1 MQKER
6 PYGYILAGAV
16 AGIIN
21 GLFGAGGGMVLI
33 PLLVLLTDLNEKE
46 LFSSSLAI
54 MLPICIVALGATAL
68 HQDLPWKESLP
79 YLAGSAIGGL
89 MAGILQGKIPNLW
102 LHRILGLL
110 IIWGGI
116 RYLW

>member
-1 MQKER
+1 MQR
-6 PYGYILAGAV
+6 TWLSGIAIAGLA

-33 PLLVLLTDLNEKE
+33 PLLTMLTDLSDDEI
-46 LFSSSLAI
+46 FSSSLAI
-54 MLPICIVALGATAL
+54 MLPICIVALAATAL
-68 HQDLPWKESLP
+68 GQDLPLKESIP
-79 YLAGSAIGGL
+79 YLIGSAIGGII
-89 MAGILQGKIPNLW
+89 AGKLQHRIPTAW
-102 LHRILGLL
+102 LHRLLGLL

>member
-1 MQKER
+1 MQKR
-6 PYGYILAGAV
+6 TIWGIATAGIG

-33 PLLVLLTDLNEKE
+33 PLLTLLTDLNDDE

-54 MLPICIVALGATAL
+54 MLPICIVALTATAL
-68 HQDLPWKESLP
+68 HLPLPLGESIP
-79 YLAGSAIGGL
+79 YLVGSAAGGIL
-89 MAGILQGKIPNLW
+89 AGMLQGKIPTIW

-110 IIWGGI
+110 IIWGGV

>member
-1 MQKER
+1 MQKR
-6 PYGYILAGAV
+6 SIGGIATAGIA

-33 PLLVLLTDLNEKE
+33 PLLTLLTDLNDDE

-54 MLPICIVALGATAL
+54 MLPICIVALTATAL
-68 HQDLPWKESLP
+68 HQPLPLGESIP
-79 YLAGSAIGGL
+79 YLVGSAAGGIL
-89 MAGILQGKIPNLW
+89 AGMLQGKIPTIW

-110 IIWGGI
+110 IIWGGV

>member
-1 MQKER
+1 MQKR
-6 PYGYILAGAV
+6 SFWGIATAGIG

-33 PLLVLLTDLNEKE
+33 PLLTLLTDLNDNE

-54 MLPICIVALGATAL
+54 MLPICIVALTATAL
-68 HQDLPWKESLP
+68 HQPLPLGESIP
-79 YLAGSAIGGL
+79 YLVGSAAGGIL
-89 MAGILQGKIPNLW
+89 AGMLQGKIPTIW

-110 IIWGGI
+110 IIWGGV

>member
-1 MQKER
+1 MQKR
-6 PYGYILAGAV
+6 SIWGIATAGIA

-33 PLLVLLTDLNEKE
+33 PLLTLLTDLNDDE

-54 MLPICIVALGATAL
+54 MLPICIVALTATAL
-68 HQDLPWKESLP
+68 HQPLPLRESIP
-79 YLAGSAIGGL
+79 YLVGSAAGGIL
-89 MAGILQGKIPNLW
+89 AGMLQGKIPTIW

-110 IIWGGI
+110 IIWGGV

>member
-1 MQKER
+1 MKKR
-6 PYGYILAGAV
+6 KVSGIMIAGAA

-21 GLFGAGGGMVLI
+21 GLFGAGGGMLLI
-33 PLLVLLTDLNEKE
+33 PLLVLLTDLNDGE

-54 MLPICIVALGATAL
+54 MLPICIVALAATAL
-68 HQDLPWKESLP
+68 HHTLPLKESVP
-79 YLAGSAIGGL
+79 YLAGSAIGGIL
-89 MAGILQGKIPNLW
+89 AGVLQNKIPTLW
-102 LHRILGLL
+102 LHRVLGLL

>member
-1 MQKER
+1 MQKR
-6 PYGYILAGAV
+6 SFWGIATAGIG

-33 PLLVLLTDLNEKE
+33 PLLTLLTDLNDDE

-54 MLPICIVALGATAL
+54 MLPICIVALTATAL
-68 HQDLPWKESLP
+68 HQPLPLGESIP
-79 YLAGSAIGGL
+79 YLVGSAAGGIL
-89 MAGILQGKIPNLW
+89 AGMLQGKIPTIW

-110 IIWGGI
+110 IIWGGV

>member
-1 MQKER
+1 MQKSK
-6 PYGYILAGAV
+6 PYGFVIAGSA

-33 PLLVLLTDLNEKE
+33 PLLVLLTDLNDDEI
-46 LFSSSLAI
+46 FSSSLAI
-54 MLPICIVALGATAL
+54 MLPICIVALAATAMR
-68 HQDLPWKESLP
+68 QNLPLKTSIP
-79 YLAGSAIGGL
+79 YLVGSAVGGII
-89 MAGILQGKIPNLW
+89 AGILQGRIPTVW

>member
-1 MQKER
+1 MQKR
-6 PYGYILAGAV
+6 SIGGIATAGIA

-33 PLLVLLTDLNEKE
+33 PLLTLLTDLNDDE

-54 MLPICIVALGATAL
+54 MLPICIVALSATAL
-68 HQDLPWKESLP
+68 HQPLPLRESIP
-79 YLAGSAIGGL
+79 YLVGSAVGGIL
-89 MAGILQGKIPNLW
+89 AGMLQGKIPTIW

-110 IIWGGI
+110 IIWGGV

>member
-1 MQKER
+1 MQKR
-6 PYGYILAGAV
+6 SIGGIATAGIG

-33 PLLVLLTDLNEKE
+33 PLLTLLTDLNDDE

-54 MLPICIVALGATAL
+54 MLPICIVALTATAL
-68 HQDLPWKESLP
+68 HQSLP
-79 YLAGSAIGGL
+79 LRESIPYLVGSAAGGILAG
-89 MAGILQGKIPNLW
+89 MLQGKIPTIW

-110 IIWGGI
+110 IIWGGV

>member
-1 MQKER
+1 MQKR
-6 PYGYILAGAV
+6 SIWGIATAGIA

-33 PLLVLLTDLNEKE
+33 PLLTLLTDLNDDE

-54 MLPICIVALGATAL
+54 MLPICIVALTATAL
-68 HQDLPWKESLP
+68 HQPLPLGESIP
-79 YLAGSAIGGL
+79 YLVGSAAGGIL
-89 MAGILQGKIPNLW
+89 AGMLQGKIPTIW

-110 IIWGGI
+110 IIWGGV
-116 RYLW
+116 RYL

>member
-1 MQKER
+1 MQKR
-6 PYGYILAGAV
+6 SIGGIATAGIA

-33 PLLVLLTDLNEKE
+33 PLLTLLTDLNDDE

-54 MLPICIVALGATAL
+54 MLPICIVALTATAL
-68 HQDLPWKESLP
+68 HQPLPLRESIP
-79 YLAGSAIGGL
+79 YLVGSAVGGIL
-89 MAGILQGKIPNLW
+89 AGMLQGKIPTIW

-110 IIWGGI
+110 IIWGGV

>member
-1 MQKER
+1 MQKR
-6 PYGYILAGAV
+6 SIGGIATAGIA

-33 PLLVLLTDLNEKE
+33 RLLTLLTDLNDDE

-54 MLPICIVALGATAL
+54 MLPICIVALTATAL
-68 HQDLPWKESLP
+68 HQPLPLRESIP
-79 YLAGSAIGGL
+79 YLVGSAVGGIL
-89 MAGILQGKIPNLW
+89 AGMLQGKIPTIW

-110 IIWGGI
+110 IIWGGV